1 MKTIQSID
9 RAMLILNYIS
19 KHNGNCTLTDIGNEL
34 ELKLPT
40 LHGILATLEHW
51 NIINKQ
57 ENKYTLGGKLF
68 ELGKIFEAGL
78 SIQKLLHPYLEQL
91 AAEFGETIYLAIPS
105 NHRLLYIDEVVSKH
119 PLRLT
124 SIVGSTEE
132 FGSSG
137 IGMVVLANLPQTE
150 WDEAA
155 SQAGI
160 DAAVM
165 RERLISIR
173 QQGYFVH
180 RKQNCDCYCIAIS
193 LENIYNTAVG
203 MSTFIPAYRF
213 TEELARKV
221 TDRMRIIKQNIKA
234 DLK

>member
-19 KHNGNCTLTDIGNEL
+19 QNNGSCTLTDIGAGL

-51 NIINKQ
+51 NLISKQ
-57 ENKYTLGGKLF
+57 ENKYALGGKLF
-68 ELGKIFEAGL
+68 ELGKIFEDGL
-78 SIQKLLHPYLEQL
+78 SIQKILHPYLEQL
-91 AAEFGETIYLAIPS
+91 AAEFGETIYLAVPS
-105 NHRLLYIDEVVSKH
+105 NHKLLYIDEVASKH

-132 FGSSG
+132 FSSSG
-137 IGMVVLANLPQTE
+137 IGMAVLANLPE
-150 WDEAA
+150 SVWKEAA
-155 SQAGI
+155 VPSGI
-160 DAAVM
+160 DSATM
-165 RERLISIR
+165 RDQLIGIR

-180 RKQNCDCYCIAIS
+180 RKQNCDCYCVAIALS
-193 LENIYNTAVG
+193 AVYNMTVG
-203 MSTFIPAYRF
+203 ISTFIPAYRF

-221 TDRMRIIKQNIKA
+221 TDRMKVIKQKIKA
-234 DLK
+234 DLR